1 MKLPIVIALPI
12 TAALL
17 LAGRQPAAAAY
28 PEKPIKV
35 VINYGAGGNSDTSGR
50 IFIEAMKKAMGA
62 ELFPVNITGAGG
74 TVGTAQFASSK
85 PDGYTILYTPI
96 APVTVQPHLRK
107 LTYKKDDVVPICGLT
122 QNQLAV
128 MVAPDSPYNSLEDL
142 MKAAKAGTT
151 IVAVGPA
158 PGSIPHIAQAALAS
172 KYGVR
177 FKYVPVGNAAKQT
190 KAILGGQ
197 ATISTDMTSTA
208 TLFGLKPLAIIAD
221 DRIKGFK
228 DVPATK
234 ELGIDLAV
242 KIWFG
247 AFAPKGTPAA
257 IIEKLSQ
264 ACAKAAADPGLRA
277 KLSRLNFAIRY
288 RDRAEFTKFY
298 NEEYEGNKSLLKLIG
313 IKLKK

>member
-1 MKLPIVIALPI
+1 MKLLAKTIFGLSAGLML
-12 TAALL
+12 AAPQS
-17 LAGRQPAAAAY
+17 ASAAY

-35 VINYGAGGNSDTSGR
+35 IINYGAGGNSDTSGR
-50 IFIEAMKKAMGA
+50 ILIEALKKAMGA
-62 ELFPVNITGAGG
+62 DFFPVNIPGAGG
-74 TVGTAQFASSK
+74 TVGTAQFAASK

-142 MKAAKAGTT
+142 MKAAKAGTS

-158 PGSIPHIAQAALAS
+158 PGSIPHIAQAALANA
-172 KYGVR
+172 YGVK

-197 ATISTDMTSTA
+197 ATVSTDMTSTA
-208 TLFGLKPLAIIAD
+208 TLFGLKSLAIIAD
-221 DRIKGFK
+221 QRIDGFK

-247 AFAPKGTPAA
+247 TFAPKGTPPE
-257 IIEKLSQ
+257 IVDKLAE
-264 ACAKAAADPGLRA
+264 ACEKAAADPDLRE
-277 KLSRLNFAIRY
+277 KLGKLNFVVRY
-288 RDRAEFTKFY
+288 RNRSEFTKFY
-298 NEEYEGNKSLLKLIG
+298 EEEYEGNKALLKLIG
-313 IKLKK
+313 IKLN